1 VKNVKRLIADNMQ
14 SIQKLIS
21 GASQDGRDILK
32 SLEEFK
38 FKVEQCA
45 KISGNNPEIGDKIIQ
60 NSDMLDKLMS
70 GLYSICYDLENID
83 IVPQYDNDQIN
94 MSDQDS
100 PDSDNNNGYNLN
112 DDIPNDSDD
121 SESSDVDIDLDEQ
134 ESNNDS
140 ESSPSLPGNDNA
152 ESAPSSDSEE
162 SGESTSEQE
171 EPENNNSEESE

>member
-1 VKNVKRLIADNMQ
+1 MKRLIADNMQ